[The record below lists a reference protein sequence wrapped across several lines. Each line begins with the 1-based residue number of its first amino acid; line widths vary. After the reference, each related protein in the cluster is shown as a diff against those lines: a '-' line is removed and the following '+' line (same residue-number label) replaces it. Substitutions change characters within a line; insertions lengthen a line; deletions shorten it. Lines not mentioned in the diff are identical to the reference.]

1 MVHRALLVAALSG
14 LSACGGGSSPS
25 APTPSPTPTATT
37 VSVSIN
43 PSTDILKVQ
52 GTETFTVTATMSDG
66 SSKAVSG
73 TWASDATGIA
83 TMDAAGKVTGVAPGQ
98 ASISVAYEG
107 VRASRTIRVVPDYQG
122 AWTGDYRVLSCQDSG
137 DFRNEDWCRS
147 ALEDGV
153 IKVSMTLTQS
163 RDTVSGTWVHDVMA
177 GAAQGTIEV
186 DGTLVLSGTGK
197 LDSIPMTITG
207 WRSRSA
213 DNKGQTG
220 KFTLTFTSSV
230 WSGSS
235 QASVEIRTCAK
246 GS

>member
-1 MVHRALLVAALSG
+1 MVHRALLMAVIFGLSG
-14 LSACGGGSSPS
+14 CGGGSSPS
-25 APTPSPTPTATT
+25 APTPSPTPVATT

-43 PSTDILKVQ
+43 PSTDLLKIQ

-73 TWASDATGIA
+73 AWATDAA
-83 TMDAAGKVTGVAPGQ
+83 TVATVDSAGKVTGVGPGQ
-98 ASISVAYEG
+98 AAITVTYDGAK
-107 VRASRTIRVVPDYQG
+107 ATRTVRVVPDYQG
-122 AWTGDYRVLSCQDSG
+122 NWTGDYKVLSCQDSG
-137 DFRNEDWCRS
+137 DFSREEWCHT

-153 IKVSMTLTQS
+153 IRVSMMLTQA
-163 RDTVSGTWVHDVMA
+163 RDTVTGPWTHGSMA
-177 GAAQGTIEV
+177 GTAQGTIET
-186 DGTLVLSGTGK
+186 DGTLALSGTGN

-213 DNKGQTG
+213 DNKSQTG
-220 KFTLTFTSSV
+220 TFTLTFTSSV